1 MTVIDKARTW
11 KVVEERL
18 AVENDA
24 HKRRLLEIV
33 LEHMHAEAVPDFER

>member
-18 AVENDA
+18 AVEKDP
-24 HKRRLLEIV
+24 HKRLLLEIV
-33 LEHMHAEAVPDFER
+33 LEHMLA